1 MSIRWKTFLIQGSI
15 WLASEILL
23 TLVGLDDLADYGEFV
38 FEKHLLP
45 THPPLVS
52 VV

>member
-1 MSIRWKTFLIQGSI
+1 MSVRWKTFLIQGSI

-38 FEKHLLP
+38 FEKHVP
-45 THPPLVS
+45 ASTAPMVYLV
-52 VV
+52 